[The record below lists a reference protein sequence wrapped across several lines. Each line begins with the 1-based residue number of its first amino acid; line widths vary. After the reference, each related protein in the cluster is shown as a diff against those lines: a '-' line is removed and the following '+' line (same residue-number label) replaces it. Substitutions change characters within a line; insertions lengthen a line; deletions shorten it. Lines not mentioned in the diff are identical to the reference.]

1 MVRPR
6 SKSSMYTMSCSDSG
20 NWRSATKPLRAKSY
34 DAERELVMSLRYT
47 TVATTRSSRRTETS
61 SKASGAWR
69 NVSFLPYEN
78 VPPRT

>member
-1 MVRPR
+1 
-6 SKSSMYTMSCSDSG
+6 MYTMSCSDRGS
-20 NWRSATKPLRAKSY
+20 WRSATKPLRAKSY

-61 SKASGAWR
+61 SKASGVWR